1 MEAPGGVITLEDS
14 AKVCKDI
21 FLRGVEV
28 PQTPQKFPRKTTRT
42 WLGSQK
48 KHSAR
53 FWGWFSTQLIVI
65 GTILFE
71 PFDFG
76 GTQSWPIKWVW
87 KNWVPQAADCL
98 SQQSFLGG
106 AKYWSEMRSH
116 LFVLDHQMPGQQLY
130 KQKCTNISLLAA
142 PVFSQHTSYCIILSS
157 NPYL

>member
-53 FWGWFSTQLIVI
+53 FWEWFSTQLIVI

-76 GTQSWPIKWVW
+76 VPNLDPSSGFGKIGSLKPQTVLASNHFLVAPNIEVKWGHTYLSWIIKCLANSFTN
-87 KNWVPQAADCL
+87 KNAPTFHCWL
-98 SQQSFLGG
+98 
-106 AKYWSEMRSH
+106 H
-116 LFVLDHQMPGQQLY
+116 LYFHS
-130 KQKCTNISLLAA
+130 IH
-142 PVFSQHTSYCIILSS
+142 HTV
-157 NPYL
+157 